1 MGRSVLRP
9 YMSVLKAAVHWA
21 GMARQ
26 RLGQHFLSNPDWR
39 EQIARAIRIS
49 TLSPEF
55 FASPERAA
63 EKPYCWIEIGAG
75 HGEMTEYL
83 AATGA
88 PVTAIEIDPP
98 LVRRLKHLT
107 QQFPNINVVSS
118 DVLKVD
124 IAEIAAGRRA
134 RIYGNLP
141 YYITSPILH
150 HLFAFAPIIDVI
162 HVVIQ
167 LEVAERLA
175 AEPGGRDYGYLSVAT
190 RMYSRPEIALEIP
203 REAFDPPPEVASAL
217 VTLKLPGRG
226 PQLGDGERQQVLEF
240 VKLCFAQK
248 RKTLVNNLKTLGDT
262 GRVRG
267 AIEGLGLRADARAEQ
282 LSVGEFVELWRGLGV
297 EKSG

>member
-107 QQFPNINVVSS
+107 QQFLNLNVISS

-226 PQLGDGERQQVLEF
+226 PQLGDEERQQVLEF

-248 RKTLVNNLKTLGDT
+248 RKTLVNNLKTLGSAD
-262 GRVRG
+262 RVR
-267 AIEGLGLRADARAEQ
+267 AALEGLGLRADARAEQ
-282 LSVGEFVELWRGLGV
+282 LSVGEFVELWRGLKAD
-297 EKSG
+297 KSE